1 MILFDKFLG
10 LIQPPITA
18 LMLYPDNNFFK
29 SAIHSPEGNLP
40 LFLRCIPTI
49 ASLLKDFID
58 SKANSI
64 SLKEHN
70 TSR

>member
-1 MILFDKFLG
+1 
-10 LIQPPITA
+10 
-18 LMLYPDNNFFK
+18 MLYADNNFFK